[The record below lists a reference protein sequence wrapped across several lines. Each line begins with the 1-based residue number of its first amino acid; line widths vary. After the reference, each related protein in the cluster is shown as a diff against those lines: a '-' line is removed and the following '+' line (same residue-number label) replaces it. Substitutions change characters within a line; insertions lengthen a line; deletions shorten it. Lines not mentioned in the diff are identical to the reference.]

1 MVKAT
6 RKSPDP
12 TTDVESS
19 TSSAKSKK
27 AKTLHQPQ
35 TRTAGKKSRQFSSKS
50 SGKVQKTTNK
60 DKKTLPWI
68 PKRKT
73 SEKTTPPTK
82 KTLKAK
88 GKALF
93 DLETHSKV
101 WYLSIVKLCRLSM
114 YYTVL

>member
-1 MVKAT
+1 ML
-6 RKSPDP
+6 SHQP
-12 TTDVESS
+12 
-19 TSSAKSKK
+19 SSAKSKK
-27 AKTLHQPQ
+27 AKTLHLPQ

-50 SGKVQKTTNK
+50 SGKVQKTANK

-88 GKALF
+88 GKVLF
-93 DLETHSKV
+93 GHYHLLMEEMKTSTETEPDHST
-101 WYLSIVKLCRLSM
+101 VKSSSVSM
-114 YYTVL
+114 SDKESQ